1 MLFKPDATVESDRA
15 ADAICT
21 RALACFKD
29 DRSARGA
36 VSEGCTRKYL
46 HIGACVVCTVG
57 GVHGDGT
64 AGRRAALATQQGDC
78 AAVKAPVASRQR
90 DSAASLFLIKRA
102 ARREAHIATIPAVPS
117 TSRKDHNS
125 TVREAGRAGTWWWKR
140 RGGGI
145 LVLSLCTTTTSPTS
159 PTAGR
164 SERNCV
170 RDDVRCD
177 VLNESAPE
185 PSDAVEEPVAR
196 LALPVT
202 PAIPAAL
209 VATLMLP
216 LDVVALVP
224 PVNATLPP
232 VAPPDADALP
242 AVKDTAPPIPRT
254 ELPAPAV
261 MFIAPPARPP
271 ATAELRPAVM

>member
-1 MLFKPDATVESDRA
+1 MGKSITCTTSITNTTTTVTKATRAMLFKPDATVESDRA

-36 VSEGCTRKYL
+36 FSEGCTRKYL

-57 GVHGDGT
+57 GVHGDGA

-140 RGGGI
+140 RGETFWC
-145 LVLSLCTTTTSPTS
+145 S
-159 PTAGR
+159 R
-164 SERNCV
+164 
-170 RDDVRCD
+170 
-177 VLNESAPE
+177 SAP
-185 PSDAVEEPVAR
+185 PLHRR
-196 LALPVT
+196 LQV
-202 PAIPAAL
+202 
-209 VATLMLP
+209 
-216 LDVVALVP
+216 DQ
-224 PVNATLPP
+224 
-232 VAPPDADALP
+232 
-242 AVKDTAPPIPRT
+242 K
-254 ELPAPAV
+254 E
-261 MFIAPPARPP
+261 IA
-271 ATAELRPAVM
+271 